1 MCRPTRGPPYFQ
13 PPANLLVAKCAR
25 SATVSHMRFTRP
37 QLNHTGQERGDA
49 PPAHPAHSCM
59 FSIVLYGL
67 LAAVIASVGMGIY
80 FLLPIFKSFFVQ

>member
-1 MCRPTRGPPYFQ
+1 
-13 PPANLLVAKCAR
+13 
-25 SATVSHMRFTRP
+25 
-37 QLNHTGQERGDA
+37 
-49 PPAHPAHSCM
+49 M